1 MPEVE
6 FHLHNEVGIK
16 FPPLQPVYTEGE
28 LYFERFRCLV
38 ARSTESSVIG
48 EGGTGRIHL
57 ARDEMMDREVALKI
71 PLESILKDPAA
82 REDVIRETRQAMDL
96 THPNIV
102 RIHDFHEDKKHW
114 GISMQYVR
122 GKNLDEW
129 RYEGDSGSMRRSIR
143 PYSVE
148 TIRDWVA
155 QICDALRYAHEDAR
169 MVHRDIKPKNLMLE
183 KRDGGEKIYI
193 TDFGISQRLRQHT
206 MMLSRDQ
213 TKAGENKGNMGT
225 LPYMSWEQIV
235 GAPASP
241 LDDVYAV
248 GATIY
253 ELITGRPPFYDGAFE
268 QIKVQIR
275 EVVPPTMEQRMLD
288 LGLHVPPPPPEWE
301 EIVAKCL
308 AKKAEDRPQSIRA
321 VAEALGFH
329 SGSSTELEAR
339 IHTQSERINELEYQI
354 IQFSQGTATHT
365 HTGEV
370 SAVSSAEVEQL
381 SEENRQLRE
390 QAEQWNQLLTEASS
404 KQTEM
409 QALLDRLQVERDAA
423 LQGGD
428 SALQQFQQES
438 QKKAAEWEE
447 KIIAL
452 RNELERTKA
461 EATQAAEPIR
471 AESAKKISELEQALQ
486 KARADSE
493 RIVAEKTEQM
503 RKELLTTQEKLGT
516 IERDKEKSIAQIR
529 TESEKRLQAQA
540 QDLEKVRQQWQ
551 KALSSV
557 EQLERTVATEKD
569 RQGASLRPVLISLC
583 AAAALGLVGGL
594 IHGIMSASS
603 PVDSLPE
610 EFVALLPKEMDGVS
624 DKPVPYEFFEEFA
637 KAMSTTAEN
646 MGAKKGDNGQVTHV
660 NAVTAMNFCHWLNQK
675 KPPAEGVYSLP
686 NLAKLKEVNPIG
698 KEWTDDWSNQQ
709 ISALKV
715 YGGSST
721 YSVHAAHASDIG
733 FRIALESPQA
743 QATATP
749 APKVE
754 EETME
759 EEKIK

>member
-129 RYEGDSGSMRRSIR
+129 RYEGDSGGLRRSIR

-155 QICDALRYAHEDAR
+155 QLCDALRYAHEDAR

-275 EVVPPTMEQRMLD
+275 EVVPPSMEQRMLD

-339 IHTQSERINELEYQI
+339 IHAQSERINELEYQI
-354 IQFSQGTATHT
+354 IQFSQGTAPHVTS
-365 HTGEV
+365 EDV
-370 SAVSSAEVEQL
+370 AAVSSAEVEQL

-390 QAEQWNQLLTEASS
+390 QVEQWNQLFAEAAA
-404 KQTEM
+404 KEAEM

-423 LQGGD
+423 LKGGD
-428 SALQQFQQES
+428 SALLNFQQEAE
-438 QKKAAEWEE
+438 KKAAEWEE
-447 KIIAL
+447 KMVAL
-452 RNELERTKA
+452 RNELERTKVQA
-461 EATQAAEPIR
+461 SQAAEPIR
-471 AESAKKISELEQALQ
+471 AESAKKIAELEQALQ
-486 KARADSE
+486 KARADSD
-493 RIVAEKTEQM
+493 RIVGEKTEQV
-503 RKELLTTQEKLGT
+503 RKELLATQEKLGS
-516 IERDKEKSIAQIR
+516 IERDKEKSITQIR
-529 TESEKRLQAQA
+529 AEAEKRLQTQA
-540 QDLEKVRQQWQ
+540 QDLEKMRQQWQ
-551 KALSSV
+551 KEKTAV
-557 EQLERTVATEKD
+557 EQLERVVATEKE

-583 AAAALGLVGGL
+583 AAAAIGLLGGV
-594 IHGIMSASS
+594 IHGKLRAS
-603 PVDSLPE
+603 PPDDSLPA
-610 EFVALLPKEMDGVS
+610 EFVAMLPTEVDGTPS
-624 DKPVPYEFFEEFA
+624 APVTIAFFEEFA
-637 KAMSTTAEN
+637 KAMGVTAKD
-646 MGAKKGDNGQVTHV
+646 MGVKEEGGMVTHV
-660 NAVTAMNFCHWLNQK
+660 NAVTAMNFCNWLNQK
-675 KPPAEGVYSLP
+675 IKPTGGVYSLP
-686 NLAKLKEVNPIG
+686 SLAMLKEANPTG
-698 KEWTDDWSNQQ
+698 KEWTDEWSNQQ

-715 YGGSST
+715 YDGSAT
-721 YSVHAAHASDIG
+721 YSVHASHAADIS
-733 FRIALESPQA
+733 FRVALESPAA
-743 QATATP
+743 QAKA
-749 APKVE
+749 AAAVE
-754 EETME
+754 EVIE

>member
-16 FPPLQPVYTEGE
+16 FPPLLPVYSEGE
-28 LYFERFRCLV
+28 LYFGRFRCLV
-38 ARSTESSVIG
+38 ARSTETSVIG

-82 REDVIRETRQAMDL
+82 REDVIRETRQAMEL

-129 RYEGDSGSMRRSIR
+129 RYEGESGGLRRSIR

-155 QICDALRYAHEDAR
+155 QLCDALRYAHEDAR

-213 TKAGENKGNMGT
+213 TKVGENKGNMGT

-275 EVVPPTMEQRMLD
+275 EVVPPSMEQRMFD

-301 EIVAKCL
+301 QVVAACL
-308 AKKAEDRPQSIRA
+308 AKKPEDRPQSIRA

-339 IHTQSERINELEYQI
+339 IHTQAERINELEYQI
-354 IQFSQGTATHT
+354 IQFSQGTASH
-365 HTGEV
+365 
-370 SAVSSAEVEQL
+370 SAPSAASAAELAQL

-390 QAEQWNQLLTEASS
+390 QAEQWNQLLSDAQKKEAE
-404 KQTEM
+404 T
-409 QALLDRLQVERDAA
+409 QALLERLQVERDAA

-428 SALQQFQQES
+428 SALRDFQAEA
-438 QKKAAEWEE
+438 QKKAAEWE
-447 KIIAL
+447 
-452 RNELERTKA
+452 
-461 EATQAAEPIR
+461 
-471 AESAKKISELEQALQ
+471 KKISELEQALQ
-486 KARADSE
+486 KARADSD
-493 RIVAEKTEQM
+493 RIVAEKTDQV

-516 IERDKEKSIAQIR
+516 VQRDQEKVITQIR
-529 TESEKRLQAQA
+529 AEAEKRLQTQA
-540 QDLEKVRQQWQ
+540 AEVEKTRQQWQ
-551 KALSSV
+551 KAQAAV
-557 EQLERTVATEKD
+557 EQLERAVATEKE
-569 RQGASLRPVLISLC
+569 RQGASLRPVLITLAIASC
-583 AAAALGLVGGL
+583 LGLAGGL
-594 IHGIMSASS
+594 IHGKMRSS
-603 PVDSLPE
+603 TAEKPLPDSL
-610 EFVALLPKEMDGVS
+610 VSLLPIQIDDVS
-624 DKPVPYEFFEEFA
+624 EKPVPYEFFEEFA
-637 KAMSTTAEN
+637 RAMNTTAEN
-646 MGAKKGDNGQVTHV
+646 MGVKLGDQGQVTHV
-660 NAVTAMNFCHWLNQK
+660 NAVTAMNFCHWLNQT
-675 KPPAEGVYSLP
+675 KPATEGVYSLP
-686 NLAKLKEVNPIG
+686 SLTMLEKAGLKG
-698 KEWTDDWSNQQ
+698 KEWTDDWSDRQ

-715 YGGSST
+715 YDGTDT
-721 YSVHAAHASDIG
+721 YSVHAAHAGEIT
-733 FRIALESPQA
+733 FRIALESPE
-743 QATATP
+743 
-749 APKVE
+749 VE
-754 EETME
+754 DPVE
-759 EEKIK
+759 EEKIR